1 MFIASGGVACG
12 SAARAIAEL
21 SRMAMIAGTYRRLDV
36 SEVQVMILNGIESI
50 E

>member
-1 MFIASGGVACG
+1 
-12 SAARAIAEL
+12 
-21 SRMAMIAGTYRRLDV
+21 MAMIAGTYRRLDV